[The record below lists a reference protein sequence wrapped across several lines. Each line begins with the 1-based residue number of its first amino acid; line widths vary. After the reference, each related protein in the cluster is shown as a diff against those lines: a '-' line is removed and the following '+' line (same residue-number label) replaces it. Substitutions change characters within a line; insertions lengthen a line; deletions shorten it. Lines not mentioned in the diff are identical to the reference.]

1 VFERFTDDARRVV
14 VLAQEE
20 ARGLGHPYIGTEHL
34 LLGLM
39 AEGQGIGARA
49 LAAVDVRLERARH
62 EVQLI
67 IGPGATAPAAPHI
80 PFTRRAK
87 KALEA
92 SLRES
97 RAMGDESIGTEH
109 MLLGLLDEPDGVAVQ
124 IVRSLGIDPAEL
136 RSEVLGLLGRGDP

>member
-34 LLGLM
+34 LLGLL

-67 IGPGATAPAAPHI
+67 IDPGTAPAAPHI